1 MLRVTNKDLR
11 ELREL
16 QNLFED
22 PKYMRQVWRNVG
34 AAMLQNPAC
43 RPSPSYDKN
52 GVETVDSL
60 IQRYCYDQLKRDLK
74 ILTEENREP
83 TQLEMILACQAVRAR
98 YDTSA
103 AVFIRDTVGA
113 KPIDE
118 SKVEQRTTNVYESL
132 TDEELELIAA
142 HRGEQI
148 DSSSADAIV
157 TSCNSEGEVEG

>member
-1 MLRVTNKDLR
+1 
-11 ELREL
+11 
-16 QNLFED
+16 
-22 PKYMRQVWRNVG
+22 
-34 AAMLQNPAC
+34 MLQNPAC